1 MKTIKVFIFLCENYK
16 GDMEL
21 RERIIEG
28 AAELF
33 RIYGI
38 KAVTMDS
45 LASHL
50 GVSKRTIYEVFSN
63 KDDLLIGVIQRMAE
77 KHKELL
83 KKILD
88 DSENAL
94 VAIFKLLE
102 SSRDH
107 IQEMSPAFQAD
118 IKKFHY
124 EGLIKKTDKCDIP
137 DYRSNIQI
145 IERGVTEKLFRQ
157 EINTEIVNRCLYS
170 LGKSIMDNELY
181 PFEQFT
187 RQEVMRNIFINY
199 LKGISTPQ
207 GIELINKLEVT
218 L

>member
-1 MKTIKVFIFLCENYK
+1 
-16 GDMEL
+16 MEI

-28 AAELF
+28 AAGLF
-33 RIYGI
+33 RTYGI
-38 KAVTMDS
+38 KSVTMDS

-50 GVSKRTIYEVFSN
+50 GMSKRTIYEIFAN
-63 KDDLLIGVIQRMAE
+63 KDDMLIGVIKWMAG
-77 KHKELL
+77 KQKELV
-83 KKILD
+83 KRILE

-107 IQEMSPAFQAD
+107 IQDMSPAFQAD

-124 EGLIKKTDKCDIP
+124 EVLIKKTEKCDMP
-137 DYRSNIQI
+137 DYRNNIQI
-145 IERGVTEKLFRQ
+145 IERGVKEKLFRK
-157 EINTEIVNRCLYS
+157 EINPDIVNRCLYS

-187 RQEVMRNIFINY
+187 RSEVMRNIFINY
-199 LKGISTPQ
+199 LKGISTPA
-207 GIELINKLEVT
+207 GIDLINKLEVNF
-218 L
+218 